1 MNKKMNEEKVV
12 LFETAVLLIAFNRL
26 STVNEV
32 FNQIK
37 IVKPKRLYIASD
49 GPRKS
54 IPGEHDIVDHI
65 RTHLVKAVDWQC
77 DVKTLFW
84 DFNLGCK
91 IAVSSAISWFFD
103 HEEQGIILE
112 DDCVPSKS
120 FFYYCE
126 DLLNKYKFNTNISVI
141 SGDGRATLNNKID
154 TSYDFISYS
163 LIWGWASWRRVW
175 KKYDVSIKDWPKN
188 KRQVM
193 KQLDNKPNVKL
204 FWIYILNRIYRNK
217 IDTWDY
223 QLNYLLLKDKS
234 LCIVPQNNLITNIG
248 FGDDATH
255 TFDQNSTHSKLPRF
269 ELDTPYIAPDEI
281 KCNILLNEYMNEN
294 SFSILPLRERVINK
308 LMKIL
313 SFK

>member
-1 MNKKMNEEKVV
+1 MCSSD
-12 LFETAVLLIAFNRL
+12 L
-26 STVNEV
+26 

-54 IPGEHDIVDHI
+54 IPGEHDIVEHI
-65 RTHLVKAVDWQC
+65 RTHLVKAVDWEC
-77 DVKTLFW
+77 DINTLFR
-84 DFNLGCK
+84 DVNLGCK
-91 IAVSSAISWFFD
+91 IGVSNAISWFFD

-112 DDCVPSKS
+112 DDCVPSQS

-154 TSYDFISYS
+154 TSYDFMSYS

-175 KKYDVSIKDWPKN
+175 EKYDVSIKDWPKN

-204 FWIYILNRIYRNK
+204 FWIYILNKIHRNK

-223 QLNYLLLKDKS
+223 QLNYLLLKDKG

-248 FGDDATH
+248 FGADATH
-255 TFDQNSTHSKLPRF
+255 TFDNNSIHSKLGRF
-269 ELDTPYIAPDEI
+269 ELDTPYIAPEEI
-281 KCNILLNEYMNEN
+281 KYNILLNEYMNEN
-294 SFSILPLRERVINK
+294 SFSILPLHKRVVNK
-308 LMKIL
+308 LMRIL

>member
-1 MNKKMNEEKVV
+1 MKEEKVV

-54 IPGEHDIVDHI
+54 IPGEHDIVEHI
-65 RTHLVKAVDWQC
+65 RTHLVKAVDWEC
-77 DVKTLFW
+77 DINTLFR
-84 DFNLGCK
+84 DVNLGCK
-91 IAVSSAISWFFD
+91 IGVSSAISWFFD

-112 DDCVPSKS
+112 DDCVPSQS

-154 TSYDFISYS
+154 TSYDFMSYS

-175 KKYDVSIKDWPKN
+175 EKYDVSIKDWPKN

-204 FWIYILNRIYRNK
+204 FWIYILNKIHRNK

-223 QLNYLLLKDKS
+223 QLNYLLLKDKG

-248 FGDDATH
+248 FGADATH
-255 TFDQNSTHSKLPRF
+255 TFDNNSIHSKLGRF
-269 ELDTPYIAPDEI
+269 ELDTPYIAPEEI
-281 KCNILLNEYMNEN
+281 KYNILLNEYMNEN
-294 SFSILPLRERVINK
+294 SFSILPLHKRVVNK
-308 LMKIL
+308 LMRIL